1 MAKLSHNTHCPTI
14 PPSTLTPVQKKKG
27 NLSLNNFRPISVL
40 PVISKIAEKVV
51 HQQLLDFLE
60 SSNLL
65 CDAQSG
71 FRPGHSTQ
79 DLLLHV
85 TDSWRNSINNREAVG
100 AIFLDMSKA
109 FDCIDHNILL
119 TKLDHYGMQDSALA
133 WFNSYLNGRVQRV
146 CINKDVSDWGKVP
159 CGVPQGSILG
169 PLLFIIYLNDLPY
182 NTLTYH
188 LTAIWVYMLT
198 M

>member
-1 MAKLSHNTHCPTI
+1 M
-14 PPSTLTPVQKKKG
+14 
-27 NLSLNNFRPISVL
+27 
-40 PVISKIAEKVV
+40 
-51 HQQLLDFLE
+51 
-60 SSNLL
+60 
-65 CDAQSG
+65 
-71 FRPGHSTQ
+71 
-79 DLLLHV
+79 
-85 TDSWRNSINNREAVG
+85 G